1 MKKNLIIALMATTL
15 LLAGCSGNET
25 NSEVK
30 DEPAKVET
38 QENKDEASEVES
50 EEPASETEATDDIKY
65 ADMIPDPYEVF
76 SNGEVSIID
85 EDGGKQYLFQVTNYT
100 VEEVNAYIDGC
111 KEMGFNEIKY
121 DDTNDGGKMF
131 GAYTEDGKYWVEVL
145 MGNDSKI
152 VAVTCKT
159 SRKHK
164 G

>member
-1 MKKNLIIALMATTL
+1 MKKNIIIALMATIL

-25 NSEVK
+25 NSEVM
-30 DEPAKVET
+30 DEPTKVET
-38 QENKDEASEVES
+38 QEDEAKTSEVES
-50 EEPASETEATDDIKY
+50 EESDSETENTDDIKY

-76 SNGEVSIID
+76 PNGEVSIID
-85 EDGGKQYLFQVTNYT
+85 ADGGKQYLFQVTNYT